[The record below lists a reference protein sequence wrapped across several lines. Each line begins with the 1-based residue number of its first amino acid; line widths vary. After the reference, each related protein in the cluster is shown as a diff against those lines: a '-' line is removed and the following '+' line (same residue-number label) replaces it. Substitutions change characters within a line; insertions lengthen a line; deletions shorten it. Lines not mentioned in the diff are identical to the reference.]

1 MRCEMLLHQLTLCEV
16 LLHVSCDQ
24 TRGQCMAIVIS
35 SSTLN
40 MLDSGK
46 LAYKIN
52 TVWMQMS

>member
-1 MRCEMLLHQLTLCEV
+1 MLVATKRVGNEWL
-16 LLHVSCDQ
+16 
-24 TRGQCMAIVIS
+24 IVIS

-52 TVWMQMS
+52 TEWMQMS